1 VVGDVG
7 PQHLRALDELKGA
20 VTVADASDLT
30 PFEWLARLGGKLDA
44 RRDQIEYWRRYYDGD
59 QDLPA
64 GPTQHADTYRRFQR
78 LARTN
83 LCRLAVDSMVP
94 RLQITG
100 FRDGSKSPQQ
110 DNPIW
115 DLWQAAKLDAR
126 QFSIWRKALSRSTS
140 YVIVGVDPR
149 KPNVPRVTIEGP
161 ENVIVETDPADST
174 VRLAALRLWHD
185 PLAKRWMATLYLPGI
200 RYHWQTVKDQQS
212 GLVANESS
220 ASGLSFKPG
229 SWESR
234 TEPGR
239 SLAEVPVVPFRNG
252 DPGDEPEA
260 EFAVGIDVQNR
271 LNLTLL
277 NRLTAERYGAFR
289 QRYLTN
295 YEPVIDEVTG
305 LAIAPYN
312 PGADQIITIP
322 PPEAGLP
329 PTEIGELQ
337 QTDTMGMLRSVEADM
352 RAFAAVTTTPVYY
365 LPGDLVNIGADS
377 IMALDAGHVAKI
389 RQLTGYWGEDMEE
402 VLALMA
408 SVAGISGD
416 LKSSEVVWARPE
428 NFNPAAVADYA
439 IKLKTAGVPLPMI
452 AEEIGWSPQRV
463 AQLRAEMASATF
475 LESLGA
481 PRPSQ
486 APPAGGGNPRPPVSP
501 PGGAQPPAQPPAA
514 A

>member
-30 PFEWLARLGGKLDA
+30 PLQWLARLGGKLDA
-44 RRDQIEYWRRYYDGD
+44 RREQIEHWRRYYDGD

-64 GPTQHADTYRRFQR
+64 GPSQHADAYRRFQR

-100 FRDGSKSPQQ
+100 FRDGSKSPQK

-126 QFSIWRKALSRSTS
+126 QFSIWRKALSRSTA

-161 ENVIVETDPADST
+161 ENVIVETDPADPT
-174 VRLAALRLWHD
+174 IRIAALRLWHD

-200 RYHWQTVKDQQS
+200 RYHWQTKKSQQT
-212 GLVANESS
+212 GLVIDDCTPR
-220 ASGLSFKPG
+220 GLSFAPTA
-229 SWESR
+229 WEERS
-234 TEPGR
+234 EPGR
-239 SLAEVPVVPFRNG
+239 SLPDVPVVPFMNG
-252 DPGDEPEA
+252 DPGEIPEA

-295 YEPVIDEVTG
+295 YEPIVDEVTG

-322 PPEAGLP
+322 PPEAGQP
-329 PTEIGELQ
+329 ATEIGELQ
-337 QTDTMGMLRSVEADM
+337 QTDTTGMLRSVEADM

-402 VLALMA
+402 VISLMA
-408 SVAGISGD
+408 SVAGIDRD
-416 LKSSEVVWARPE
+416 LTSSEVVWARPE

-463 AQLRAEMASATF
+463 AQLRTEMASETF
-475 LESLGA
+475 LASLSA
-481 PRPSQ
+481 PRPPGALSAGTDGAASP
-486 APPAGGGNPRPPVSP
+486 APATT
-501 PGGAQPPAQPPAA
+501 GAAAPAQN
-514 A
+514 